1 MEDVEELFD
10 YTRYTN
16 RQLVVIPLVILVIA
30 LLIIGGMWLVTGTP
44 ADLGIEFTGGTELQI
59 ETTAPQEEIPNTFNE
74 DIASI
79 RPLLTDD
86 NAYIL
91 TFQSTDVGGLVAQA
105 ENAGYT
111 ITSAQSV
118 SASFGTDTQ
127 TLAIFGL
134 VIAFT
139 GMSVVVFIMF
149 RTFIPSIAIVIS
161 AFSDMMVPL
170 ALMNLFNIE
179 LSLGTVA
186 ALLMIIG
193 YSVDS
198 DILLNNHILRRAG
211 GFYESAYEAIR
222 TGVTMT
228 LTSLTAVIVMT
239 ITAYAFGIGL
249 LTSIGIVLSFG
260 LLADLMNTYLLNFS
274 LLRWYRKVDV

>member
-10 YTRYTN
+10 YTQYTN
-16 RQLVVIPLVILVIA
+16 RQLVVIPLAILAIA
-30 LLIIGGMWLVTGTP
+30 LLTIGAMWIVTGTP
-44 ADLGIEFTGGTELQI
+44 ADLGLEFTGGTELQI
-59 ETTAPQEEIPNTFNE
+59 ETTAPQEEIPTAFDE
-74 DIASI
+74 DVASI

-91 TFQSTDVGGLVAQA
+91 TFQSTDVSGIVSQA

-127 TLAIFGL
+127 SLALFGV

-139 GMSVVVFIMF
+139 GMSIIVFVMF

-161 AFSDMMVPL
+161 AFSDMMIPL

-228 LTSLTAVIVMT
+228 LTSLTAVIIMT

-249 LTSIGIVLSFG
+249 LTAIGIVLSFG